1 MYRTHTCGELNR
13 SHETIEVTLAGWVAR
28 IRDHGNIQF
37 LDLRDQ
43 YGFTQVVCSLPEL
56 SQDLLDILKEVK
68 PETVLQL
75 TGTVFL
81 RSQETVNPKLS
92 TGEIEVKLSSLTI
105 LSTTQPLPFE
115 IGESSEVGDAT
126 RLTYRYL
133 DIRGDSLKET
143 LLFRNLFLHTL
154 REFFFQ
160 EKFIEVETPMLTRST
175 PEGARDF
182 LVPSRLS
189 PGTFYA
195 LPQSPQLFKQIL
207 MVSGL
212 DRYYQ
217 VARCFR
223 DEDLR
228 ADRQPEFTQLD
239 LEMSFVEQDDV
250 MSLIER
256 FLQYTIAATT
266 GITDPISFPRYTYSE
281 AMERFGT
288 DKPDLRY
295 TLEMQD
301 ISSLCQ
307 GSGSDIIESLLSQG
321 GIRAIVLP
329 RGEPISLKEI
339 DLLHQ
344 HVKDSGGQGIGWIR
358 VREEGIQSP
367 LKKMLRPEWI
377 SKIQKSLNLLPGS
390 LLLFLGGE
398 REWVCR
404 TLGEVR
410 GRILQK
416 FPLEKNNMIQSCWVT
431 DFPLFERNRDNGSLQ
446 SVHHPFTNPI
456 PEDIPLLESDPL
468 RVRAQAYDLV
478 LNGVEI
484 GGGSIRIHHGPL
496 QERIFSL
503 LDISKEES
511 EEKFGF
517 LLKALQYGA
526 PPHGGFALGLDR
538 LIMLLCK
545 KDSIRDVIAFPKTQ
559 KGVCLLTSAPSSVD
573 FRQLRDLRIKVDVPA
588 KE

>member
-1 MYRTHTCGELNR
+1 LNR